1 MNKLYPSDFNV
12 FESNPNG
19 VLIRLNEIN
28 DMIDCGALQVDED
41 KLEDYYNNT
50 RVITPKR
57 MDDNKMSETVKL
69 WIENFENNDTSV
81 EEEITEVKGAI
92 LNELIWADGVNR
104 RNREQHFNHVEE
116 LKEYL
121 EWLEEKK

>member
-50 RVITPKR
+50 RVITLQK
-57 MDDNKMSETVKL
+57 NG
-69 WIENFENNDTSV
+69 W
-81 EEEITEVKGAI
+81 
-92 LNELIWADGVNR
+92 
-104 RNREQHFNHVEE
+104 
-116 LKEYL
+116 
-121 EWLEEKK
+121 

>member
-50 RVITPKR
+50 RVITPK
-57 MDDNKMSETVKL
+57 
-69 WIENFENNDTSV
+69 
-81 EEEITEVKGAI
+81 
-92 LNELIWADGVNR
+92 
-104 RNREQHFNHVEE
+104 
-116 LKEYL
+116 
-121 EWLEEKK
+121 EWMIIK